1 MDPTLS
7 ASCVVPQVLRTI
19 HVGLLCV
26 QDNATDRPTMSDVVS
41 ILSNESAPLIAPKK
55 PAFFTGNTVLE
66 SSSHQVTSL
75 NEHSV
80 NYVSITAT
88 EPR

>member
-7 ASCVVPQVLRTI
+7 DSCVVPQVLRTI
-19 HVGLLCV
+19 HVELQCV
-26 QDNATDRPTMSDVVS
+26 QDNAIDRPTMSDVVS
-41 ILSNESAPLIAPKK
+41 ILSNESAPLPAPKQ
-55 PAFFTGNTVLE
+55 PAFFTGTTVLE
-66 SSSHQVTSL
+66 SSSHQGTA
-75 NEHSV
+75 NEYLV